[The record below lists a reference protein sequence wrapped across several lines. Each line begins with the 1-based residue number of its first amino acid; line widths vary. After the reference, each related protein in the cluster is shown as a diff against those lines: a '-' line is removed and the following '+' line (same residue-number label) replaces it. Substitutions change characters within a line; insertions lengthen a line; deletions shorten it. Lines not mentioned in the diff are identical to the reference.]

1 MRIEAVSFDG
11 DGTLWD
17 FEAAMR
23 GALQV
28 VLVEI
33 RRRWPGPAADALDV
47 EDMIATRD
55 AVAAA
60 HRHDG
65 SRLEDIRREALA
77 TTLDAVDG
85 ADVGAAGEL
94 TELYLHHRFADI
106 ELFDDVTDCLTELA
120 GSYVLGLVSNGNSYP
135 ERCGLE
141 GRFAFTVLAQDHGV
155 AKPDPRL
162 FEVAAAQA
170 GCPLP
175 AIVHVG
181 DGEADVLG
189 ATRAGCRAVLLDRVG
204 QRPWHAEQADHVVAD
219 LRELPPLLTSLGA
232 R

>member
-17 FEAAMR
+17 FDAAMR
-23 GALQV
+23 GALQM
-28 VLVEI
+28 VLTEI
-33 RRRWPGPAADALDV
+33 RRRWPGPATDDLDV
-47 EDMIATRD
+47 EDLIATRD

-60 HRHDG
+60 HRHDW
-65 SRLEDIRREALA
+65 SRLEDIRREAFA
-77 TTLDAVDG
+77 TTLGALDG
-85 ADVGAAGEL
+85 ADVGAADDL
-94 TELYLHHRFADI
+94 NELYLHHRFADI

-120 GSYVLGLVSNGNSYP
+120 GSHLLGLVSNGNSYP

-141 GRFAFTVLAQDHGV
+141 GRFAFTVFAQDHGV

-162 FEVAAAQA
+162 FEVAAAEA
-170 GCPLP
+170 GCPLST
-175 AIVHVG
+175 IVHVG

-189 ATRAGCRAVLLDRVG
+189 ATRAGCHAVLLDRG
-204 QRPWHAEQADHVVAD
+204 GRRPWHAEHADDVIAD
-219 LRELPPLLTSLGA
+219 LRELPHLLASLGA